1 MENSPQSDSPQSDD
15 QPAPLGPHSE
25 APPVYPELVGPGP
38 GPAAGIRPPAPG
50 PWRRV
55 LTWIGWTGFL
65 VCAIAVISQYSTMQ
79 QYYDTTGGIREK
91 YHSGTQ
97 GADDKVA
104 IIRVRGIIMQG
115 DGFVKHQI
123 DRIRSDPSVKA
134 VVLRV
139 ESPGGTVTGADY
151 IYHHLLK
158 LRDERKLPIVVS
170 MGSIATSGGYYVSM
184 AVGDQP
190 ETIYAEPTTT
200 TGSIGVI
207 MPHYDVSGLMAK
219 LQIQD
224 DSISSHPRKQLLSMT
239 RPMSE
244 DDRKLVQEY
253 IDESFER
260 FKQIVKSGRPA
271 LAQANPGPELRDVK
285 TDRNLATGE
294 IFSATRALQFGLI
307 DHIGFIEDA
316 VARAIELAD
325 LDAADVSVIQYQR
338 EFSMM
343 GLFGL
348 TQARSQGLTIP
359 DLLQWSAPRAFYLS
373 SLR

>member
-1 MENSPQSDSPQSDD
+1 MDNSPQSND
-15 QPAPLGPHSE
+15 QPAPLEPHVE
-25 APPVYPELVGPGP
+25 VPPVRPELVETTLRPEPMIHCPG
-38 GPAAGIRPPAPG
+38 PG

-65 VCAIAVISQYSTMQ
+65 VCALVVVSQYSAMQ

-91 YHSGTQ
+91 YHSGTP
-97 GADDKVA
+97 GADNKVA
-104 IIRVRGIIMQG
+104 IIHVRGIIMRG

-139 ESPGGTVTGADY
+139 DSPGGTVTGADY
-151 IYHHLLK
+151 IYHHLLR

-170 MGSIATSGGYYVSM
+170 MGSIATSGGYYVAM

-190 ETIYAEPTTT
+190 DTIFAEPTTT

-224 DSISSHPRKQLLSMT
+224 DSIASHPRKQLLSMT

-244 DDRKLVQEY
+244 SDRKLVQEY

-260 FKQIVKSGRPA
+260 FKQIVKSGRPM
-271 LAQANPGPELRDVK
+271 LAKANPGKELREVK
-285 TDRNLATGE
+285 ADRNLATGE

-307 DHIGFIEDA
+307 DRIGFIEKA
-316 VARAIELAD
+316 IARA
-325 LDAADVSVIQYQR
+325 V
-338 EFSMM
+338 
-343 GLFGL
+343 
-348 TQARSQGLTIP
+348 
-359 DLLQWSAPRAFYLS
+359 
-373 SLR
+373 